1 MARANFSWKLVALAA
16 AALAVGGAGF
26 WWLQRH
32 GFNVRLAVEAG
43 LGVLRA
49 GGPWAF
55 FSAMALLP
63 AAGCPISAFYLT
75 AAAAFSEQLGLG
87 GVLAAAAAALA
98 VNIALTY
105 WLARQGLRPTIE
117 EWLSRT
123 RHRIPELAAAD
134 HAELTL
140 LLRVTPG
147 PPFFVQSYLLGLAG
161 VRFRPYF
168 WISWVVACAYATGF
182 IIFGEAILHG
192 EARLAITGGSALVAV
207 ALIVHFIRRHHGRAR
222 S

>member
-1 MARANFSWKLVALAA
+1 MARANSSWKLVALAA
-16 AALAVGGAGF
+16 VALAVGGAAV
-26 WWLQRH
+26 WWWARH
-32 GFNVRLAVEAG
+32 GFDARRAVEAG

-49 GGPWAF
+49 GGPWVF
-55 FSAMALLP
+55 FSAMAVLP
-63 AAGCPISAFYLT
+63 AAGCPVLAFYLP
-75 AAAAFSEQLGLG
+75 AAAAFAGELGLG

-98 VNIALTY
+98 VNLALTY
-105 WLARQGLRPTIE
+105 WLARRGLRPTIE
-117 EWLSRT
+117 EWLSRAG
-123 RHRIPELAAAD
+123 HRLPALAAAD